1 VAEREGL
8 RKERAVFLIVQ
19 TLIQGIVVGIVYA
32 LIAAGLTL
40 EFGILKIVNFGYGAL
55 FVLGG
60 YVAYTFSTWLGLNFW
75 LSVAVAGAV
84 LFVFGMIVE
93 KVGFSRFRGN
103 ELATLVLGVGIM
115 LAGRAATMLVW
126 GAQGR
131 PINAPLVGILHFGR
145 HSVTYQYLVAAAVSL
160 VMIVGLVLFL
170 KKTRY
175 GKVMRA
181 VSDSKERAELQG
193 INTSRVYM
201 VSMGIGSAIAAVS
214 SAVVATFL
222 VVGAEMDMRALFLG
236 FMIIILAG
244 MGNIPGTLVGGM
256 IIGIVEGYSMT
267 YLAVAWGYAIPFLIL
282 VVILLARPQGLFG
295 KRERVG

>member
-1 VAEREGL
+1 
-8 RKERAVFLIVQ
+8 VFLVVQ
-19 TLIQGIVVGIVYA
+19 TLIQGFVVGIVYA
-32 LIAAGLTL
+32 LIASGLTL

-60 YVAYTFSTWLGLNFW
+60 YVAFTFVNGLGLNFW
-75 LSVAVAGAV
+75 LSLLLAGIV
-84 LFVFGMIVE
+84 LFIFGMIVE
-93 KVGFSRFRGN
+93 KVGFSRFRNN
-103 ELATLVLGVGIM
+103 EMATLVLGVGIM

-131 PINAPLVGILHFGR
+131 PVNAPLVGILKFWGR
-145 HSVTYQYLVAAAVSL
+145 HSITYQYLVAAAVSV
-160 VMIVGLVLFL
+160 VMIGGLVLFF

-201 VSMGIGSAIAAVS
+201 VSMGIGTAVATIS
-214 SAVVATFL
+214 SAVVATYL

-244 MGNIPGTLVGGM
+244 MGNIPGTLVGGV
-256 IIGIVEGYSMT
+256 IIGIVEAYAMT
-267 YLAVAWGYAIPFLIL
+267 YMAVAWGYAIPFLIL